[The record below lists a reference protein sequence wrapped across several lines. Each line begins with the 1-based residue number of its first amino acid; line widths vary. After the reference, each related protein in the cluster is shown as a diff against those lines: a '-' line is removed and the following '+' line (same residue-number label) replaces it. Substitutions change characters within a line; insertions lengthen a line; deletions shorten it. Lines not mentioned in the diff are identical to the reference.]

1 MSYISKLQFNQK
13 TVKPIKRPL
22 KASYPHSKMW
32 SKLYF
37 CAAPEDIALAVGG
50 SFCSMVI
57 PTCWAYSKR
66 EIRYGAGGRRPGYTA
81 LLIESKAS
89 VKRPHS
95 IMQPT
100 LLKSIFVAWRNTRT
114 MIKCKRYME
123 SRRKHSTQ
131 RDGWQKDEGEKSRG
145 QKGNGNR
152 KWMGFKSSW
161 GSFLTVCYGQ
171 MA

>member
-1 MSYISKLQFNQK
+1 MRSDISQTKLLIKKKGTITKLIMSYISKLQFNQK

-95 IMQPT
+95 IIQPT

-123 SRRKHSTQ
+123 SRRKHGTQ
-131 RDGWQKDEGEKSRG
+131 RDGWQKDEGGKKLRAEG
-145 QKGNGNR
+145 
-152 KWMGFKSSW
+152 
-161 GSFLTVCYGQ
+161 
-171 MA
+171 

>member
-1 MSYISKLQFNQK
+1 
-13 TVKPIKRPL
+13 
-22 KASYPHSKMW
+22 MW

-50 SFCSMVI
+50 SFCSMVM

-66 EIRYGAGGRRPGYTA
+66 EIRCGAGGKRPGYTP

-114 MIKCKRYME
+114 MIKYKRYME

-131 RDGWQKDEGEKSRG
+131 RDRWQKDEGKKVEGRRVMEIGSEWALKVLGGHFWLSVMG
-145 QKGNGNR
+145 
-152 KWMGFKSSW
+152 KWHMVKHEHF
-161 GSFLTVCYGQ
+161 Y
-171 MA
+171 